1 MKDIFAKKE
10 VDCMA
15 EEKDFLD
22 DGDATVIEF
31 TDEDG
36 TKFYYE
42 EEMIIP
48 VDDEQYALL
57 VGLHGDDDHEAGCGC
72 GCEDGDEDVII
83 AKIVKNEDGEE
94 EYVEPTD
101 EEFARVQK
109 AYDAL
114 VVASED

>member
-57 VGLHGDDDHEAGCGC
+57 VG
-72 GCEDGDEDVII
+72 II

-114 VVASED
+114 VDEAGD

>member
-1 MKDIFAKKE
+1 
-10 VDCMA
+10 MA

-114 VVASED
+114 VDEAGD

>member
-1 MKDIFAKKE
+1 
-10 VDCMA
+10 MA

-72 GCEDGDEDVII
+72 GCEDGDEDVIT
-83 AKIVKNEDGEE
+83 AKIVKNEDGGEG
-94 EYVEPTD
+94 YVEPTD

-114 VVASED
+114 VDASED